1 MTLTNY
7 RLFKIIE
14 QSKKER
20 MYTIANAAFVILV
33 DRALDSDCFTFVWEA
48 NPQAESRSD
57 IYYDLLTLRLCG
69 LWSACIPAPLLKRPL
84 AFREICSLEI
94 EKTEKRRDFVSGTSS
109 RAFAFELLKE
119 KKLKRLLQRYLVR
132 QNASEAKSFNIG
144 KVDCLC
150 CKNYNGE
157 LGNCAV
163 LDSYPINDEGFCQQ
177 WQLG

>member
-7 RLFKIIE
+7 RLFNIIE
-14 QSKKER
+14 QSKKQR

-33 DRALDSDCFTFVWEA
+33 DRALDSDCFTFEWEA
-48 NPQAESRSD
+48 DPQAEDRSE

-84 AFREICSLEI
+84 LFREICLEV
-94 EKTEKRRDFVSGTSS
+94 EKKEHRREFVRGTSS
-109 RAFAFELLKE
+109 RAFAKELLKE
-119 KKLKRLLQRYLVR
+119 KNLKRLLQKYLVR

-157 LGNCAV
+157 QGTCAV
-163 LDSYPINDEGFCQQ
+163 LDSYPINDKGFCQQ

>member
-48 NPQAESRSD
+48 NPLAESRSD

-69 LWSACIPAPLLKRPL
+69 IWSACIPAPLLKRPL
-84 AFREICSLEI
+84 LFREICLEV
-94 EKTEKRRDFVSGTSS
+94 EKKEHRREFVRGTSS
-109 RAFAFELLKE
+109 RAFAKELLKE
-119 KKLKRLLQRYLVR
+119 KSLKRLLQKYL
-132 QNASEAKSFNIG
+132 AGESESFIG
-144 KVDCLC
+144 KGDCLC

-157 LGNCAV
+157 QGTCAV